1 MRAYLDHA
9 ATTPLSPSALDAMGP
24 YLTEHYGNPSSLHAE
39 GRRARAALDEA
50 RAGVARLIGAK
61 AREIVF
67 TASGSEADNL
77 ALKGAAWANSPRGRH
92 VLVGSAEHKAVRNAA
107 AVLERQGWE
116 VTWLPVDADGG
127 VDTATV
133 EAAISERTS
142 LVSVMLANNEVGT
155 INPIAEIG
163 RVCRARGVLFHTDA
177 VQAAGHLPIDVNA
190 LGVDLLSLSAHKL
203 HGPKGIGA
211 LFVRQGTALLPQVHG
226 GAQES
231 QRRAGTEYVAG
242 AVGFAAALRE
252 AMGDPVAAGAER
264 TRLEALR
271 DRLMDGLAGLPG
283 TRLTGHPT
291 QRLPGIAS
299 AVIDGVEGGDLVA
312 ALDLEGVAAS
322 TGSACTS
329 GSDEPSHVLLA
340 MGIDERTAHG
350 SLRLSAGRDTTPGEV
365 EFALAAL
372 ERVLARMRV
381 PA

>member
-1 MRAYLDHA
+1 MRVYLDHA
-9 ATTPLSPSALDAMGP
+9 ATTALSPSALEAMRP
-24 YLTEHYGNPSSLHAE
+24 YLTEHHGNPSSLHAE
-39 GRRARAALDEA
+39 GRTARTALDQARAE
-50 RAGVARLIGAK
+50 VARLIGAK

-67 TASGSEADNL
+67 TASGSESDNL
-77 ALKGAAWANSPRGRH
+77 AIKGAAWANSARGRH
-92 VLVGSAEHKAVRNAA
+92 LVIGSAEHKAVRNTA

-116 VTWLPVDADGG
+116 VTWLPVDGHGLVNA
-127 VDTATV
+127 ASV
-133 EAAISERTS
+133 EAAITERTT
-142 LVSVMLANNEVGT
+142 LVSVMTANNEVGS

-163 RVCRARGVLFHTDA
+163 RVCRERKVLFHSDA

-226 GAQES
+226 GSQES
-231 QRRAGTEYVAG
+231 QRRAGTENVAG

-252 AMGDPVAAGAER
+252 AGADPVAAGEER
-264 TRLEALR
+264 ARLEGLR
-271 DRLMDGLAGLPG
+271 DRLMSGLGRLPG
-283 TRLTGHPT
+283 TRLTGHPSE
-291 QRLPGIAS
+291 RLPGIAS
-299 AVIDGVEGGDLVA
+299 AVIDGVEGGDLIA

-350 SLRLSAGRDTTPGEV
+350 SLRLSAGRGTTSEEV
-365 EFALAAL
+365 DFALAAL
-372 ERVLARMRV
+372 ERVLARMRGGS
-381 PA
+381 